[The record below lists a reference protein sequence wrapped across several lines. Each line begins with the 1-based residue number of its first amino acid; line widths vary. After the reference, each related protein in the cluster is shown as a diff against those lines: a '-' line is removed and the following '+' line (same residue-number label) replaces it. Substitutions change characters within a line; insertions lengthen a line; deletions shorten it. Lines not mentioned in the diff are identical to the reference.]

1 MPFRFRCPACNSVI
15 SAAEDLAGSHMTCA
29 MCDAVLEIPKPPKK
43 AAPAPPRKSET
54 PRPNAEPTPKEE
66 TSDAVADEAPL
77 GFRSRKRPPDDE
89 MDMTPMVDV
98 TFQLLIFFMLT
109 ASFVLQRSLEI
120 PKPESKDA
128 SSGQTVE
135 EVAEMDDVVSVRIDE
150 NGTYFMSAAALGDD
164 IEIPSEQELIVR
176 LRQARQPDS
185 QGRIPN
191 RLLVQA
197 HGDAI
202 HKRVVSAIDAGNEA
216 GMEKVQLVTKDDDS

>member
-1 MPFRFRCPACNSVI
+1 MNTSAPI
-15 SAAEDLAGSHMTCA
+15 SE
-29 MCDAVLEIPKPPKK
+29 ENI
-43 AAPAPPRKSET
+43 
-54 PRPNAEPTPKEE
+54 PRPVATGSVKERLKKK
-66 TSDAVADEAPL
+66 SKAGGQEA
-77 GFRSRKRPPDDE
+77 E

-120 PKPESKDA
+120 PKPEKKEA

-150 NGTYFMSAAALGDD
+150 NGTYFLSAASLGDD

-185 QGRIPN
+185 QGRIPS

-202 HKRVVSAIDAGNEA
+202 HKRVVSAIDAGNEV
-216 GMEKVQLVTKDDDS
+216 GMEKVQLVTKDDES